1 MYNNLFFVRGKRARK
16 GKGKEIIEERRRKG
30 TVNV

>member
-1 MYNNLFFVRGKRARK
+1 MYNNLSFVRGKRAR
-16 GKGKEIIEERRRKG
+16 KGKEIIEERRRKG